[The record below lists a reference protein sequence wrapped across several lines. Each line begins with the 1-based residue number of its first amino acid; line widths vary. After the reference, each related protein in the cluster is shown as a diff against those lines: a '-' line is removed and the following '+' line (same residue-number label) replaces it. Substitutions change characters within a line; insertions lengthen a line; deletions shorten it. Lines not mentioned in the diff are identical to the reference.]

1 MFNLSYT
8 TKVAIK
14 IAILYAVA
22 LICVPL
28 WFIYTEPTI
37 GEAVFWFVLA
47 AFVSRIANVG
57 YHRWLTHHQ
66 FEPSWFGK
74 KLMLWFMVMT
84 AEAPPGHYVVSH
96 LQHHANTDK
105 DGDPH

>member
-47 AFVSRIANVG
+47 A
-57 YHRWLTHHQ
+57 
-66 FEPSWFGK
+66 
-74 KLMLWFMVMT
+74 
-84 AEAPPGHYVVSH
+84 YVLS
-96 LQHHANTDK
+96 LILI
-105 DGDPH
+105 

>member
-74 KLMLWFMVMT
+74 KLMLWFI
-84 AEAPPGHYVVSH
+84 
-96 LQHHANTDK
+96 
-105 DGDPH
+105 